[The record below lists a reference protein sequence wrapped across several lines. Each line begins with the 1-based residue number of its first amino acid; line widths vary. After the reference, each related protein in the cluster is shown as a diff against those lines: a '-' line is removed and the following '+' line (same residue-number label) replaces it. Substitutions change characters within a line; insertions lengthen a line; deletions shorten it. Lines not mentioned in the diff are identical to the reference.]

1 MLEFTALDKK
11 KTTNS
16 NESFIGSI
24 IIALLAGIV
33 FASAYWFEYRRQ
45 RKKAKE
51 TRKVNDEI
59 RLQKYTEF
67 LIQNYP
73 KICQYINTELKDD
86 PFFFKDSNKKL
97 NVDHAIICVKDRI
110 ELAKKL
116 LQIPEPT
123 SDDTSNSYYDKLS
136 KYIKT
141 HDVKVKHQELRD
153 NYCESDDTYYS
164 NQWLNSEKVVRLFK
178 YTEECKKIDD
188 QVIRKL
194 DAMCDI
200 NLKDKSESVGS
211 QFDPGTVGNVFE
223 LIFDYDDTYR
233 CGSKS
238 VPDTWDRLVGWYGI
252 TQELKKIATHIKSKL
267 REETKNVKATKS

>member
-1 MLEFTALDKK
+1 MLEFTTLDKK
-11 KTTNS
+11 KMTNS
-16 NESFIGSI
+16 NENFIGSI
-24 IIALLAGIV
+24 IIALLAGVV

-59 RLQKYTEF
+59 KLQKYTEF

-86 PFFFKDSNKKL
+86 SFFFKDSSKKL
-97 NVDHAIICVKDRI
+97 NVDHALICVKDRI

-116 LQIPEPT
+116 LQIPEPA

-153 NYCESDDTYYS
+153 NRCESDGTYYS

-178 YTEECKKIDD
+178 YTEECKEIDD
-188 QVIRKL
+188 RVIRKL

-200 NLKDKSESVGS
+200 NLKDK
-211 QFDPGTVGNVFE
+211 TVGNVFKS
-223 LIFDYDDTYR
+223 IFDSDDTYR
-233 CGSKS
+233 CGAES

-267 REETKNVKATKS
+267 REETKNVKAIKS